1 MIIQQSVK
9 MLFSIFILPPNAFNF
24 LDLKT
29 ILTGD
34 FIVFLSDS
42 SSDVKSIMWSM
53 GVILQE
59 QLLGRSGAVVATA
72 GVVRRRRQMLFS
84 YHSVR
89 Q

>member
-1 MIIQQSVK
+1 MNTIIQQSVK

-42 SSDVKSIMWSM
+42 SSDVKSIM
-53 GVILQE
+53 
-59 QLLGRSGAVVATA
+59 
-72 GVVRRRRQMLFS
+72 
-84 YHSVR
+84 
-89 Q
+89 